1 MGETSEHGALRR
13 VVALPGL
20 IAAGVYRWRGEALE
34 YVGERPGSGW
44 HVHGWCSRWLEVLIG
59 GEVQRVR
66 LHKSRWRLGRQG
78 RTCHSRPPDE
88 RAFIGLSSLLIVIK
102 LYSWL
107 NNQSGLYSRS
117 PAKDVVGIAITP
129 RTMLRW
135 LRRTLP
141 GAMAIQQAIREAV
154 IERCEPRPIEQLFSS
169 GLSPPDGL
177 LRRRWKEAALT
188 LTLWRGFA
196 LLFGA
201 AIELDINP
209 ALILAEAR
217 GRMRN
222 PDFPL

>member
-1 MGETSEHGALRR
+1 MDETSEHGALRR
-13 VVALPGL
+13 VLALPGL

-44 HVHGWCSRWLEVLIG
+44 HVHGWCSRWIEVLVG

-66 LHKSRWRLGRQG
+66 LRKSRWRLGRKG

-88 RAFIGLSSLLIVIK
+88 RAFIGLSSLLVVIK

-117 PAKDVVGIAITP
+117 PAKDVVGITTTP
-129 RTMLRW
+129 RTILRW
-135 LRRTLP
+135 LRRALP

-177 LRRRWKEAALT
+177 LRRRWKDAAST

-201 AIELDINP
+201 AIELEINP

>member
-1 MGETSEHGALRR
+1 VLAR
-13 VVALPGL
+13 PGL

-44 HVHGWCSRWLEVLIG
+44 HVHGWCSRWLDVLDGAEVR
-59 GEVQRVR
+59 RVR
-66 LHKSRWRLGRQG
+66 LHKSRWRLGRRG
-78 RTCHSRPPDE
+78 PTCHSRPPDE

-102 LYSWL
+102 LAGWL
-107 NNQSGLYSRS
+107 DGQGGLHSRAPTKGAVS
-117 PAKDVVGIAITP
+117 IDVAP

-135 LRRTLP
+135 LRRALP
-141 GAMAIQQAIREAV
+141 RAMAIQQAIREAV
-154 IERCEPRPIEQLFSS
+154 IERYEPRPIEQMFPS
-169 GLSPPDGL
+169 GLPPPDGL
-177 LRRRWKEAALT
+177 LRRRWKEAAAT
-188 LTLWRGFA
+188 VTLWRGFA

>member
-1 MGETSEHGALRR
+1 MSETSEHGALQR
-13 VVALPGL
+13 VLALPGL

-44 HVHGWCSRWLEVLIG
+44 HVHGWCSKWLKVLIG
-59 GEVQRVR
+59 GQVQRVR
-66 LHKSRWRLGRQG
+66 LHKSRWRLGRRG
-78 RTCHSRPPDE
+78 GTCHNRPPDE
-88 RAFIGLSSLLIVIK
+88 RAFIGLSSILIVIK
-102 LYSWL
+102 LYGWL
-107 NNQSGLYSRS
+107 TGQSGLHSRA
-117 PAKDVVGIAITP
+117 PKIETVDITVAP

-135 LRRTLP
+135 LRRALP
-141 GAMAIQQAIREAV
+141 DAMEIQQAIREAV
-154 IERCEPRPIEQLFSS
+154 IERCEPRPIEQLFSN

-177 LRRRWKEAALT
+177 LRRPWKDAAST

-196 LLFGA
+196 VLFGA
-201 AIELDINP
+201 AVELNINP

>member
-13 VVALPGL
+13 VLALPGL

-34 YVGERPGSGW
+34 YTGERPGSGW
-44 HVHGWCSRWLEVLIG
+44 HVHGWCSRWLDVLIG
-59 GEVQRVR
+59 GQVQRVR
-66 LHKSRWRLGRQG
+66 LHKRRWRLGRRG
-78 RTCHSRPPDE
+78 RTCHGRPPDE

-102 LYSWL
+102 LYGWL
-107 NNQSGLYSRS
+107 NSEGGLHSRS
-117 PAKDVVGIAITP
+117 PTTAAVSIDVAP

-135 LRRTLP
+135 LRRALP
-141 GAMAIQQAIREAV
+141 WAMAIQQAIREAV
-154 IERCEPRPIEQLFSS
+154 IERCEPQPIEQLFPS
-169 GLSPPDGL
+169 GLSPPEGL
-177 LRRRWKEAALT
+177 LRRRWKAATLT